1 MKYLTIFILS
11 TIISSFALANFE
23 IPNQFEDGQVTSAA
37 EMNANFQAIKAA
49 IDVLNTAQSDVVT
62 FQGYSAPIAGTA
74 GVHAFASACET
85 VSIGSRICTGDEL
98 TLSPSSNA
106 PTDLDGYAWIAKEL
120 TSASITSSF
129 DDDQWQTQIHERKW
143 HGRLKSCLTGDA
155 HVIKNG
161 RFPIFSG
168 ISCDDTYPVA
178 CCK

>member
-11 TIISSFALANFE
+11 TIIGSFALANFE

-49 IDVLNTAQSDVVT
+49 INALNTAQPDVVT
-62 FQGYSAPIAGTA
+62 FQGYSAPIIGTA
-74 GVHAFASACET
+74 GVHAYASACEA
-85 VSIGSRICTGDEL
+85 VSAGSRICTGDEL

-106 PTDLDGYAWIAKEL
+106 STDLDGYAWIAKEL
-120 TSASITSSF
+120 SQANISATGGSSQF
-129 DDDQWQTQIHERKW
+129 YEKKW
-143 HGRLKSCLTGDA
+143 YGQLESCITGDA